1 MKHLLTFFLLICF
14 AVTAAGHGK
23 CLDRLPMPSNG
34 GDSISVLRAVS
45 AVGYPTDPVEQFK
58 LGSRYYNGD
67 GVAQDY
73 SQAVYWYRK
82 AAEQGD
88 AEAQYNMGVCYE
100 NGQGVDK
107 DYAQAVCWYRLAAE
121 QGLADAQFNLG
132 VCYYKGLGT
141 SKDKAQ
147 AIYWFEKVAG
157 QGGENAKTA
166 LDEVKGQPSSYW
178 NE

>member
-1 MKHLLTFFLLICF
+1 MKQLLAFFLLICF

-73 SQAVYWYRK
+73 SKAVYWFGK
-82 AAEQGD
+82 
-88 AEAQYNMGVCYE
+88 
-100 NGQGVDK
+100 
-107 DYAQAVCWYRLAAE
+107 AAE
-121 QGLADAQFNLG
+121 QGLADAQYNLGVFYVAGWGVSQDYAKAAYWYGKAAEQGDADAQFNFG

>member
-73 SQAVYWYRK
+73 SKAVYWFGK
-82 AAEQGD
+82 
-88 AEAQYNMGVCYE
+88 
-100 NGQGVDK
+100 
-107 DYAQAVCWYRLAAE
+107 AAE
-121 QGLADAQFNLG
+121 QGLADAQYNLG
-132 VCYYKGLGT
+132 VFYVAGWGVSQDYA
-141 SKDKAQ
+141 KA
-147 AIYWFEKVAG
+147 AYWYGKAAEQGDADAQFNFGVCHFAG
-157 QGGENAKTA
+157 QGVPRDYAKA
-166 LDEVKGQPSSYW
+166 AYWYGKAAGQGHADAQKNLGYCYAAGLGVDLD
-178 NE
+178 